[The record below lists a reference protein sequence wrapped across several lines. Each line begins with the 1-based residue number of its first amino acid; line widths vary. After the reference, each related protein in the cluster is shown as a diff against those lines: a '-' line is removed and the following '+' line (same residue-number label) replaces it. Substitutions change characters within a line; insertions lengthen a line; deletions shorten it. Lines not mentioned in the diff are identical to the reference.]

1 MPNLHGDALEEQ
13 LGVYSRHKW
22 DGVGGR
28 AGGGGEGGG
37 GGGGREQVHELRN
50 LAPRKCLSIPQE
62 IWIRLNVLSLR
73 SPRWECKPNPIKC
86 NTWMATPDSQVF

>member
-28 AGGGGEGGG
+28 AGGGGGGGGEGCGGG
-37 GGGGREQVHELRN
+37 GGEEAG
-50 LAPRKCLSIPQE
+50 P
-62 IWIRLNVLSLR
+62 
-73 SPRWECKPNPIKC
+73 
-86 NTWMATPDSQVF
+86 

>member
-1 MPNLHGDALEEQ
+1 MPNLHGNALEEQ

-37 GGGGREQVHELRN
+37 GGGEG
-50 LAPRKCLSIPQE
+50 AGP
-62 IWIRLNVLSLR
+62 
-73 SPRWECKPNPIKC
+73 
-86 NTWMATPDSQVF
+86 